1 MVGTPFIDMVEA
13 FQVNPKQ
20 DQKLI
25 QEAIRLSAENVVANV
40 ITNSITPRVDT
51 AGNGAQRPR

>member
-1 MVGTPFIDMVEA
+1 MVEA